1 MPDRHLIRAVPLC
14 ARGRAVLRP
23 AVVAPAVPLSVSWP
37 GLLLGC
43 VLLAGE
49 LLVAGGCKRHTDVAA
64 TPRQAAT
71 AFFQAMVAGDV
82 AAAKAAS
89 VGDERS
95 ERWLEAMV
103 ENTTAMRAFHDA
115 VKERFGAEAGGT
127 SGLSGADAGAKEDE
141 VLAAIQSGEEK
152 VEGDTATITGTAD
165 RRKVVHLKRVNGEW
179 KVDRGQLGGTES
191 VDRFVDRTRR
201 TAKAYRDL
209 AAEVRAEKYK
219 SPAEAKQA
227 FGDRLIRA
235 IEEMPPARP

>member
-1 MPDRHLIRAVPLC
+1 MPDHPPI
-14 ARGRAVLRP
+14 RP
-23 AVVAPAVPLSVSWP
+23 ARFRVILPEALIAGALTAVALA
-37 GLLLGC
+37 GLLL
-43 VLLAGE
+43 
-49 LLVAGGCKRHTDVAA
+49 AGGCKGERAA
-64 TPRQAAT
+64 APTPKQAAT
-71 AFFQAMVAGDV
+71 AFFRAMVAGDV

-95 ERWLEAMV
+95 ERWLEAV
-103 ENTTAMRAFHDA
+103 IENATAMRSFHDA
-115 VKERFGAEAGGT
+115 MKERFGVEAGGA
-127 SGLSGADAGAKEDE
+127 SGLSAGAAGTKQDE
-141 VLAAIQSGEEK
+141 VLAEIETAEEK
-152 VEGDTATITGTAD
+152 IDGDAATITGAAD

-179 KVDRGQLGGTES
+179 KVDRGQLGITES

-235 IEEMPPARP
+235 IEEMPRGGP